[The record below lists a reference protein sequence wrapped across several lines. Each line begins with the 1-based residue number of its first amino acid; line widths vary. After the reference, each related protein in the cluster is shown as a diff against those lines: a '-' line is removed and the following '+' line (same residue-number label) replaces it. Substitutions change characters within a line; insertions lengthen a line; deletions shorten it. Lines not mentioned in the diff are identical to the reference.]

1 MKLKTESDF
10 IYKGLRY
17 VVTFTPGG
25 YRCGYVGVTPE
36 SRYYGKFYDDL
47 EIECHG
53 GLTYSDGGK
62 DSAHPIESDLWWFGF
77 DCGHCFDG
85 NDIELAK
92 MYYPE
97 RHILGIEYEGEV
109 RSLEYVQN
117 ECQKIADQLVEV
129 EKC

>member
-1 MKLKTESDF
+1 MKLKIESDF
-10 IYKGLRY
+10 IYKGLRC

-62 DSAHPIESDLWWFGF
+62 DSTHPIESDLWWFGF
-77 DCGHCFDG
+77 DCGHYEDS
-85 NDIELAK
+85 NDIKLAK

-97 RHILGIEYEGEV
+97 RHILDIEYEGEI